1 MNESVATVSAP
12 RPSAAEAVIRV
23 RDVRKSYGSVKAVD
37 GVSFEVAP
45 GEIFGLLGPN
55 GAGKTTTMEMI
66 EGLHQPDAG
75 TIEVLGLDVRRNAS
89 QIKHRI
95 GVQLQTAALYP
106 QLTVEELLGLFGSF
120 YARQRPVDRVLED
133 LELGEKRDAQTKT
146 LSGGQRQRLS
156 VALALINDPEVVFLD
171 EPTTGL
177 DPAARQGLWQVV
189 RRMQGEG
196 RTILMTTHYMEEAE
210 ALCDRLAIMDH
221 GRILDIGTVDALIGR
236 RFQERGVRFLRRD
249 APPDE
254 QLRGLAG
261 VTRVV
266 EEDDEVVL
274 FTRDVPATVGALLEL
289 TTRAGTEPA
298 DLMIRRGEP
307 RGRVPRPDR
316 PGAARLMRGLVA
328 LTAANLRSFIAR
340 SRRAV
345 LDVRSSRSSSSS
357 CSGRSLRA
365 GARTTASA
373 GSTRT
378 ARRRRRCC
386 ARRSS
391 RTRRSS
397 SRTGR
402 SRNRASACPRAT
414 WTGSS

>member
-1 MNESVATVSAP
+1 MNQSVATVRVP
-12 RPSAAEAVIRV
+12 RPDTPDAVIRV
-23 RDVRKSYGSVKAVD
+23 ADVRKAYGSVQAVD

-89 QIKHRI
+89 HIKHRI

-106 QLTVEELLGLFGSF
+106 QLSVEELLSLFGSF
-120 YARQRPVDRVLED
+120 YARQRPVDKVLED
-133 LELGEKRDAQTKT
+133 LELGEKRSAQTKT

-221 GRILDIGTVDALIGR
+221 GRILDIGTVDDLIGR

-249 APPDE
+249 SPPEE
-254 QLRGLAG
+254 QLRDLAG

-274 FTRDVPATVGALLEL
+274 FTKDVPATVGALLEL

-298 DLMIRRGEP
+298 DLMIRRASLED
-307 RGRVPRPDR
+307 V
-316 PGAARLMRGLVA
+316 
-328 LTAANLRSFIAR
+328 F
-340 SRRAV
+340 
-345 LDVRSSRSSSSS
+345 LD
-357 CSGRSLRA
+357 L
-365 GARTTASA
+365 
-373 GSTRT
+373 
-378 ARRRRRCC
+378 
-386 ARRSS
+386 
-391 RTRRSS
+391 
-397 SRTGR
+397 TGR
-402 SRNRASACPRAT
+402 ALRD
-414 WTGSS
+414 